1 MGKTTNL
8 QDPMLNKIRTEQ
20 VPVSIY
26 LTNGVQLR
34 GVIKGFDNF
43 IVMLEGEGRQMMVYK
58 HAITTIAPI
67 GTTFWQI
74 LLTTEPGTAI
84 SAISGT
90 QFNFFYFVNK
100 HRKLE
105 RLTRYYACAFPKSKQ
120 NKHLCSYYTLKTQQF
135 SLKSFL

>member
-8 QDPMLNKIRTEQ
+8 QDPMLNKIRSEQ

-58 HAITTIAPI
+58 HAITTIAPVRHV
-67 GTTFWQI
+67 G
-74 LLTTEPGTAI
+74 
-84 SAISGT
+84 
-90 QFNFFYFVNK
+90 
-100 HRKLE
+100 
-105 RLTRYYACAFPKSKQ
+105 FPAVDRSPDKDEGDAQ
-120 NKHLCSYYTLKTQQF
+120 
-135 SLKSFL
+135 

>member
-1 MGKTTNL
+1 MGRTTNL

-58 HAITTIAPI
+58 HAITTIAPVRHV
-67 GTTFWQI
+67 G
-74 LLTTEPGTAI
+74 
-84 SAISGT
+84 
-90 QFNFFYFVNK
+90 
-100 HRKLE
+100 
-105 RLTRYYACAFPKSKQ
+105 FPAVDRGPDNDDGEAQ
-120 NKHLCSYYTLKTQQF
+120 
-135 SLKSFL
+135 